1 MAELLFFWAESMDSS
16 FFLSFTPLF
25 DFGIAGQ
32 EEAQNLAGECPPP
45 DSDPLC
51 GILLPSAAF

>member
-1 MAELLFFWAESMDSS
+1 VAELLFWSESMDSW
-16 FFLSFTPLF
+16 FFLSFTPLIYF
-25 DFGIAGQ
+25 RIAGQ

-51 GILLPSAAF
+51 AILLPSAAY